1 MTGLTP
7 DFDLGVFG
15 DDYLYFMADV
25 LTPEATGEAVDAIWR
40 LLELEPGLEVL
51 DLACGHGRIANS
63 LAERG
68 ARVTGLDLTPR
79 FLEVARADAAERGV
93 EVEYVEGDMRSL
105 PWSERFD
112 RVVNWF
118 TAFGY
123 FDDAE
128 NRRVLEEV
136 HRALRP
142 GGRFLVEVN
151 NRDRILREFRPA
163 HVVER
168 DRNFMLQLVRWD
180 AETSRTLTEW
190 VVIRDGEVR
199 RYPFF
204 VRMLTAP
211 ELRDWLRDAGF
222 EDVSLSDWAGEPF
235 TLESR
240 RMVTVARKR
249 RPDPTP

>member
-1 MTGLTP
+1 MPPPTP

-15 DDYLYFMADV
+15 DDYLYFMADA
-25 LTPEATGEAVDAIWR
+25 LGPEATAEAVDAVWR
-40 LLELEPGLEVL
+40 LLELAPGLEVL
-51 DLACGHGRIANS
+51 DLACGHGRIANA

-68 ARVTGLDLTPR
+68 ARVTGLDVAPR
-79 FLEVARADAAERGV
+79 FLELAHADAVERGV
-93 EVEYVEGDMRSL
+93 DVEYVEGDMRSL
-105 PWSERFD
+105 PWTDRFD

-123 FDDAE
+123 FDDTE
-128 NRRVLEEV
+128 NRRVLAEV

-142 GGRFLVEVN
+142 GGLFLLEVN
-151 NRDRILREFRPA
+151 SRDRILREFRPA

-168 DRNFMLQLVRWD
+168 DGNFMLQLVQWD

-190 VVIRDGEVR
+190 VAIRDGEVR
-199 RYPFF
+199 RHSFF

-211 ELRDWLRDAGF
+211 ELRDWLHEVGF
-222 EDVSLSDWAGEPF
+222 EDVRFSDWAGEPF

-240 RMVTVARKR
+240 RMVTVARK
-249 RPDPTP
+249 P